1 MDILDQEL
9 KSCEKKALQHAMKA
23 KVVQEACMKG
33 RVTVPLRA
41 VMWYNGDILSFKK
54 TTHIKKKY
62 LYGCHTRDCVYSFNG
77 TMKDEFVVH

>member
-1 MDILDQEL
+1 MDILDHEL

-41 VMWYNGDILSFKK
+41 VTWYNGDILSF
-54 TTHIKKKY
+54 
-62 LYGCHTRDCVYSFNG
+62 
-77 TMKDEFVVH
+77 

>member
-41 VMWYNGDILSFKK
+41 VKKPHTFSFS
-54 TTHIKKKY
+54 IKKKVFV
-62 LYGCHTRDCVYSFNG
+62 GCHTRDCVYSFNG

>member
-9 KSCEKKALQHAMKA
+9 KSGEKKALQHAMKA

-41 VMWYNGDILSFKK
+41 VAWYNGDILSF
-54 TTHIKKKY
+54 
-62 LYGCHTRDCVYSFNG
+62 
-77 TMKDEFVVH
+77 